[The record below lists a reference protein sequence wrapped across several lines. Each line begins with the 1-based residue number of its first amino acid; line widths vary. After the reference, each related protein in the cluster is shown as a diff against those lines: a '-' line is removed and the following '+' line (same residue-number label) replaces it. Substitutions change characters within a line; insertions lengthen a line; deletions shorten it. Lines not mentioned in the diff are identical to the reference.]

1 MGVRTEGEGLRPVSH
16 PVLIERET
24 PGDSGTAGPPRGDC
38 LAVPVPWSRGRPVQA
53 RCPGDGGLAAIC
65 SATAKGLTA
74 RQKPVTASER
84 TNQVK
89 IECKR
94 HLVQSQLAGSALN
107 RLGNPVVSYSPVRGS
122 RDLVAARDT

>member
-1 MGVRTEGEGLRPVSH
+1 MSVRRERGLGPSPIQYSLRGRHQEIAGQRDH
-16 PVLIERET
+16 PH
-24 PGDSGTAGPPRGDC
+24 GTASQFLSPGAEGALYRPDALGMGGW
-38 LAVPVPWSRGRPVQA
+38 LQFAVQ
-53 RCPGDGGLAAIC
+53 LQ
-65 SATAKGLTA
+65 KGLTA

-94 HLVQSQLAGSALN
+94 HLEQSQLAGSALN